1 MNLTARMR
9 KWTASCFPVVFHL
22 SKKIYTFHCSFGI
35 EVSRFS
41 VEMKTS
47 AIIEI

>member
-9 KWTASCFPVVFHL
+9 KWTASYFFSCVSL
-22 SKKIYTFHCSFGI
+22 KQKYYTFHYSFGI

-41 VEMKTS
+41 TEKKTS